1 MGEKEV
7 RVILVEDDIKECEK
21 IKNAVDKRKDIKF
34 IAITNSST
42 EAIAEVKSLKPDGI
56 ILDLELTKG
65 EGSGFQFIEEIR
77 KMKLSKMP
85 KIIVST
91 NVYSDSVYDYL
102 HENKVDF
109 IFYKKQEN
117 YTIENLINTM
127 VLLSGYSNESSEPS
141 TSSEKAI
148 FKIDETE
155 ITEEARLENQISI
168 KINEELD
175 IVGVGRHLQGRKYFH
190 DSIKYLILNPQ
201 DDGKA
206 SIIQILSNKY
216 KKSSSTINRAMQ
228 NAIMYAWRITP
239 ISELEKIYTAKVN
252 YLTGVPTPT
261 EFIYF
266 YVNKIKKEI

>member
-1 MGEKEV
+1 MG
-7 RVILVEDDIKECEK
+7 ILTLE
-21 IKNAVDKRKDIKF
+21 
-34 IAITNSST
+34 TNKY
-42 EAIAEVKSLKPDGI
+42 ALKLDNFEGP
-56 ILDLELTKG
+56 LDLLCHLIDKN
-65 EGSGFQFIEEIR
+65 
-77 KMKLSKMP
+77 KMDIYDVKLSEITDQYIEYINEMEKQNLDVTSEFLVIASTLLFLKSKELLP
-85 KIIVST
+85 KET
-91 NVYSDSVYDYL
+91 D
-102 HENKVDF
+102 
-109 IFYKKQEN
+109 
-117 YTIENLINTM
+117 
-127 VLLSGYSNESSEPS
+127 
-141 TSSEKAI
+141 
-148 FKIDETE
+148 DETE

-216 KKSSSTINRAMQ
+216 QKSSSTINRAMQ

-239 ISELEKIYTAKVN
+239 VSELEKIYTAKVN